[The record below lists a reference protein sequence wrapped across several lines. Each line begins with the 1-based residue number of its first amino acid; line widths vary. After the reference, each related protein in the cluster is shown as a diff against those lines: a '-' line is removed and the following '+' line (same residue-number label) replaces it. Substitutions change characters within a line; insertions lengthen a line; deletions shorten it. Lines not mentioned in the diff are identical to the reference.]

1 MPSQAVRYLTP
12 EEYLEIEREAEY
24 KSEYLDGQMYA
35 MAGASINHSR
45 IISNIS
51 ALLWMQHRGSG
62 SSVFTTDLRL
72 GIRASGLFTYPDVM
86 VISGPVENP
95 VSASDIVVNPKL
107 IVEVLSN
114 STKNYD
120 RGEKFR
126 HYRSIPGF
134 SEYLLVAQDSVR
146 VELHVRRADGSW
158 VFREFT
164 TSGADIQLP
173 SINCILNTNTIYEGV
188 DFAAS

>member
-1 MPSQAVRYLTP
+1 MSSRALRHLTP
-12 EEYLEIEREAEY
+12 EEYLEIERKAEH

-45 IISNIS
+45 IISNVS
-51 ALLWMQHRGSG
+51 ATLWTQLPGSEC
-62 SSVFTTDLRL
+62 SVFTMDLRL
-72 GIRASGLFTYPDVM
+72 SIRASGLFTYPDVM
-86 VISGPVENP
+86 VICGPVETAAGGN
-95 VSASDIVVNPKL
+95 DVVANPKL

-134 SEYLLVAQDSVR
+134 SEYLLVAQDNPR
-146 VELHVRRADGSW
+146 VEQHVRQADGSW

-164 TSGADIQLP
+164 TQGADILLP
-173 SINCILNTNTIYEGV
+173 SIGCSLNTKTIYEGV
-188 DFAAS
+188 DFAAN